1 MVKAWSMA
9 LVVVALPG
17 AAGAADIAGTRAA
30 IDRSL
35 DAQYPHLEAVYKDI
49 HIHPELGFQED
60 RTAAKLA
67 GEMKALGYEV
77 TEGVGKTGIV
87 ALYKNGPGPTIM
99 VRTELDALPLEE
111 KTGLSYASKA
121 RQLFR
126 GADTPVAHACGHD
139 IHMSVWVAVAKTM

>member
-9 LVVVALPG
+9 LVVAALPG

-77 TEGVGKTGIV
+77 TEGRVHVHDLQATVLHQMGLEHTRLTYRFQGRDFRLTDV
-87 ALYKNGPGPTIM
+87 HGNV
-99 VRTELDALPLEE
+99 VREILA
-111 KTGLSYASKA
+111 
-121 RQLFR
+121 
-126 GADTPVAHACGHD
+126 
-139 IHMSVWVAVAKTM
+139 